1 MIVPKRALSWIKLH
15 RTAASGDIALA
26 YTQMILVDYDELI
39 KGHWLPESC
48 SDILDIGCGM
58 AGIDVLLYRHY
69 GKPFLFLLDGDGQ
82 VESRADKINFHPEGM
97 KPFNDMAA
105 MKELLELNKVDLGQ
119 VFTLPIGYEGDPRR
133 VDLCIS
139 LLSWGWHYPVKTYL
153 DLVCRCLR
161 PGGRLI
167 LDLRAGMGGER
178 DLANAGF
185 ELIGTVRSG
194 PKGSRLCYHLRG
206 DPTPERESSVFS

>member
-1 MIVPKRALSWIKLH
+1 MIIPESALPWIQLH

-26 YTQMILVDYDELI
+26 YTRMILIDYDELI
-39 KGHWLPESC
+39 KGRWLPERC

-69 GKPFLFLLDGDGQ
+69 GKPLLFLLDGDGQ
-82 VESRADKINFHPEGM
+82 VESQADKINFHPEGM
-97 KPFNDMAA
+97 EPFNDMKA
-105 MKELLELNKVDLGQ
+105 MLHLLEANGVDVER
-119 VFTLPIGYEGDPRR
+119 VFMLPIAYDGDHPGC
-133 VDLCIS
+133 DLCIS
-139 LLSWGWHYPVKTYL
+139 LLSWGWHYPVGTYL

-167 LDLRAGMGGER
+167 LDLRAGQGGER
-178 DLANAGF
+178 ALADAGF

-206 DPTPERESSVFS
+206 EPTPELESSVFS

>member
-1 MIVPKRALSWIKLH
+1 MIIPESALPWIKLH
-15 RTAASGDIALA
+15 RTAASGDIAVA
-26 YTQMILVDYDELI
+26 YTRMVLIDYDELI
-39 KGHWLPESC
+39 NWLPEKC
-48 SDILDIGCGM
+48 SDILDIGCGA

-69 GKPFLFLLDGDGQ
+69 GKPRLFLLDGDGQ
-82 VESRADKINFHPEGM
+82 VESQADKINFHPEGM

-105 MKELLELNKVDLGQ
+105 MKELLLSNAVDMEH
-119 VFTLPIGYEGDPRR
+119 VFTLPIGYEGASGR

-153 DLVCRCLR
+153 DFVYRCMR

-167 LDLRAGMGGER
+167 LDLRAEQGGER
-178 DLANAGF
+178 ALADAGF

-194 PKGSRLCYHLRG
+194 PKGSRLCYHLKG
-206 DPTPERESSVFS
+206 ELTSELESSVFS